1 MISNPVL
8 CKMCHAQ
15 LTSAYAFRTRCIAT
29 ENELNKY
36 LDTAGCFSD
45 DVLDQVADMR
55 HERTQI
61 VDLTSSSSNS
71 EDEANDDDVLFLKDS
86 KLEED
91 IIDQVNSLISRALRH
106 KRLKKNEEE
115 DSSEE
120 NAKKVPPLKI
130 KVPGTYE
137 PTGSYVCDLCP
148 TRCSSKFAMYEH
160 YQRHWQRKKL
170 HRRSKSRAE
179 EDADKSRRGNK
190 G

>member
-1 MISNPVL
+1 MDLIPNPVL
-8 CKMCHAQ
+8 CKLCHAQ
-15 LTSAYAFRTRCIAT
+15 LTSAYTFRTRCIAT

-36 LDTAGCFSD
+36 LDTASCFGD

-55 HERTQI
+55 QERTQI
-61 VDLTSSSSNS
+61 IDLTSSS
-71 EDEANDDDVLFLKDS
+71 EDDDDEVLFLKDS

-91 IIDQVNSLISRALRH
+91 IIDHVNSLISRALRH
-106 KRLKKNEEE
+106 KRLKTNEEE
-115 DSSEE
+115 NSSEE
-120 NAKKVPPLKI
+120 NAKKVPPLKL

-160 YQRHWQRKKL
+160 YQLHWQRKKL
-170 HRRSKSRAE
+170 RKRSKPRLE
-179 EDADKSRRGNK
+179 ENADKSRSCNK